1 MAACAGIIVFGSLMG
16 AMFIGQQFLQ
26 NVLAYST
33 FEAGAA
39 IIPAASRWSSSLRG
53 SARLVEAN
61 GARATPFGYV
71 FVAAGFVTMFPLWDD
86 GIRTC
91 RWRWAMSWSAS
102 APATGHAGIA
112 LTDRVG
118 AGTARRDGVGHGR
131 PPA

>member
-1 MAACAGIIVFGSLMG
+1 MVIV
-16 AMFIGQQFLQ
+16 A
-26 NVLAYST
+26 
-33 FEAGAA
+33 
-39 IIPAASRWSSSLRG
+39 PR

-71 FVAAGFVTMFPLWDD
+71 FVAGFVTMFPLWDD

-91 RWRWAMSWSAS
+91 RWRWAMVLVGIGVGA
-102 APATGHAGIA
+102 GRHAGIA